1 VTLLLAPDQ
10 VALYEPGDPD
20 THGWVTAEDQDQ
32 APLWEGPGNLQAQ
45 AGRSAGTADAAGGHG
60 PWDPNRSDLAT
71 LFLPTDAPVR
81 DGLRAVIR
89 GRSYALS
96 QARLIEDPTDPT
108 AGIACWMTT
117 ATGVDTWTLGGVDA

>member
-1 VTLLLAPDQ
+1 VTLLLAPDL

-20 THGWVTAEDQDQ
+20 THGWVTADDL
-32 APLWEGPGNLQAQ
+32 APSVWEGPGNLQAQ
-45 AGRSAGTADAAGGHG
+45 AGRSSGTADAAGGHG
-60 PWDPNRSDLAT
+60 PWDPNRSEAAT

-96 QARLIEDPTDPT
+96 QSRLIEDPTDPT
-108 AGIACWMTT
+108 AGIACWMIT
-117 ATGVDTWTLGGVDA
+117 ATGVDTWARGGTDA